1 MTDEFVFDEKEH
13 AYFLNGKPMLGCT
26 SVLGVIA
33 KPALIQWAANEA
45 VKYAKAKGRECTTAG
60 GPQMWEI
67 TDIAL
72 EEARTAHRRKKEEA
86 ADKGTDLHAIVEAWV
101 KQCIDSALGA
111 PSVPAPEPI
120 QAFASWAQKEGI
132 RFIASE

>member
-45 VKYAKAKGRECTTAG
+45 CKYAKDAFAALINASPEGV
-60 GPQMWEI
+60 P
-67 TDIAL
+67 IAFSVPAVETIL
-72 EEARTAHRRKKEEA
+72 NDARTAHRRKKEDA
-86 ADKGTDLHAIVEAWV
+86 ADKGTDLHALVEV
-101 KQCIDSALGA
+101 YVRGCIKLNN
-111 PSVPAPEPI
+111 
-120 QAFASWAQKEGI
+120 GI
-132 RFIASE
+132 PTP